1 MMNAMTGSAR
11 YNPRFAAMAALA
23 VLIAA
28 SGCKSAPP
36 AAGTDDASLNAAV
49 QSRLASDP
57 GLSGENIQ
65 VAVQD
70 GVATLTGT
78 ADSAAARGLAA
89 NDTAQIAGIHT
100 VVNNVALAPTSA
112 AAPAPVVPAPV
123 APVSGLTRREAE
135 RERRKKARNTPPPPP
150 YQAPAPIDRRA
161 PEVAQNEAQPQ
172 PQPTPPPPTLP
183 PAPAFHN
190 VNVPAG
196 TRVPVRVTQTL
207 DSASTQSGTTFSGV
221 LASDVIVDGVVAF
234 PAGTHVTGHVDEAK
248 DAGHFSGHS
257 LLAVSLTAI
266 NRHGESIPISTETF
280 SKEGDNRGKNS
291 AEKIG
296 GGAAVGAILGGIF
309 GGGKGAAIGAGAG
322 GGLGAG
328 AQGVTRGQQVQ
339 IPSESVVSFRLTAP
353 VTVRV
358 SNNESHEERERLHQ
372 DQ

>member
-1 MMNAMTGSAR
+1 MFTEWNLRNAH
-11 YNPRFAAMAALA
+11 FAATAAFA
-23 VLIAA
+23 VLLAA
-28 SGCKSAPP
+28 AGCKSTPP
-36 AAGTDDASLNAAV
+36 PTATDDASLNAAV
-49 QSRLASDP
+49 QSRLSSDP

-65 VAVQD
+65 VAVQG
-70 GVATLTGT
+70 GVANLTGT

-89 NDTAQIAGIHT
+89 NDAAQVAGIHT
-100 VVNNVALAPTSA
+100 VVNNVALAPATA
-112 AAPAPVVPAPV
+112 ATPAPV
-123 APVSGLTRREAE
+123 APASAPTRREAE
-135 RERRKKARNTPPPPP
+135 RERRKEARNTPPPAPD
-150 YQAPAPIDRRA
+150 QAPAPIDRRG
-161 PEVAQNEAQPQ
+161 PEVAQNLPQPQ
-172 PQPTPPPPTLP
+172 PQPQPAPPP
-183 PAPAFHN
+183 PAPAFHT

-196 TRVPVRVTQTL
+196 TRLSVRVTQTL

-221 LASDVIVDGVVAF
+221 LASDVIIDDVVAF

-339 IPSESVVSFRLTAP
+339 IPSESVVSFRLTTP